1 MRKLMIFMLTAVVA
15 MSCDMLVKTKEQG
28 ELRIAFAQDQAA
40 LTRAGMAIPDT
51 SDFILTICD
60 SKGRIIYEGAYGDS
74 PESMSLE
81 AGSYIVKVLS
91 SEFAK
96 PAFSSPQFADEQ
108 CVVVPSGGVAD
119 VKLVCRQANCG
130 IRLKV
135 DPGFLTAYPD
145 GVLLLKSSF
154 GRLVYGYS
162 EKRTAYFKPGDIS
175 LVLSNKGTDE
185 VLMTRNLEAC
195 DMLDLKVSVASSGS
209 PATGGTGKKGSI
221 SVSVD
226 TTRNWMSGHYVIGG
240 DNSDGSAGIRDALTV
255 AEALSSIGDEDVWIS
270 GYIVGGDLTSA
281 SASFTKPFSSRTN
294 ILLGPRSSTSDKSAC
309 LSVQLPAGELR
320 DDLNLVDNPGL
331 LGRKVCLKG
340 DIVESYYGIPGIKN
354 ISEYELQ

>member
-28 ELRIAFAQDQAA
+28 ELRIAFAHDQAA

-51 SDFILTICD
+51 SDFILPICD

-96 PAFSSPQFADEQ
+96 PAFSSPQYADEQ

-119 VKLVCRQANCG
+119 VKLVCTQANCG

-162 EKRTAYFKPGDIS
+162 EKRAAYFKPGDIS
-175 LVLSNKGTDE
+175 LVLSNKGANE

-240 DNSDGSAGIRDALTV
+240 DNSDGSAGIKDALTV
-255 AEALSSIGDEDVWIS
+255 AEALS
-270 GYIVGGDLTSA
+270 
-281 SASFTKPFSSRTN
+281 
-294 ILLGPRSSTSDKSAC
+294 
-309 LSVQLPAGELR
+309 
-320 DDLNLVDNPGL
+320 
-331 LGRKVCLKG
+331 
-340 DIVESYYGIPGIKN
+340 
-354 ISEYELQ
+354 

>member
-1 MRKLMIFMLTAVVA
+1 
-15 MSCDMLVKTKEQG
+15 
-28 ELRIAFAQDQAA
+28 
-40 LTRAGMAIPDT
+40 
-51 SDFILTICD
+51 
-60 SKGRIIYEGAYGDS
+60 
-74 PESMSLE
+74 
-81 AGSYIVKVLS
+81 
-91 SEFAK
+91 
-96 PAFSSPQFADEQ
+96 
-108 CVVVPSGGVAD
+108 
-119 VKLVCRQANCG
+119 VCRQTNCG
-130 IRLKV
+130 VRLKI
-135 DPGFLTAYPD
+135 DSGFLDAYPD
-145 GVLLLKSSF
+145 GVLLLKSTF

-162 EKRTAYFKPGDIS
+162 EKRAAYFKPGDIS

-185 VLMTRNLEAC
+185 VLMTRNMEAC

-209 PATGGTGKKGSI
+209 PVTGGTDKKGSI
-221 SVSVD
+221 SVCVD

-240 DNSDGSAGIRDALTV
+240 DNGDGGVGIKDALTV

-294 ILLGPRSSTSDKSAC
+294 ILLGPRSSTTDKNVC
-309 LSVQLPAGELR
+309 LSVQLPSGELR

-340 DIVESYYGIPGIKN
+340 DIVEAYYGIPGIKN